1 MKQLDFFE
9 TIIEEAQPGENNP
22 PVYQEE
28 KESLNLI
35 SDKAICKK
43 EEYCCYECKRL
54 EPVSWNEIEGI
65 SGTCIYK
72 TGIFLGTDQACCM
85 FDPVRRK
92 YEASSME
99 GDRP

>member
-9 TIIEEAQPGENNP
+9 TIEEAQPGENNP
-22 PVYQEE
+22 AVYQEG
-28 KESLNLI
+28 KGSLNLI
-35 SDKAICKK
+35 SDKAIDSKK
-43 EEYCCYECKRL
+43 GYCCYECKRL
-54 EPVSWNEIEGI
+54 DPVDWNETEGI
-65 SGTCIYK
+65 SGTCKYK
-72 TGIFLGTDQACCM
+72 PGVFLGTEQACYI